1 MSPTQNPEQL
11 LTETKWLHGLAY
23 SLVRDADRAEDLY
36 QDTMLAALQRH
47 ESVRGGFRPWLAGVA
62 RRIASGTVRRES
74 RARIREQAVARQDHD
89 SATVDVVEK
98 FAIQRTVSEA
108 VSALAEPYRTTLLLR
123 FWEDLPPREIG
134 KRMDVPVETVRT
146 RIKRALG
153 QLRVRL
159 DSDMGNRSAWITA
172 LLPLA
177 RTRKD
182 PSWRRV
188 TPWFAVPA
196 LAFGLTIV
204 FPPWGSETNP
214 TLTFPQLDRPVAW
227 YRSYDIT
234 GDPLAVQVGLR
245 GIPVAEYPPTFGTT
259 YPAGSGG
266 IYRASDERE
275 LEARGDGWTTVL
287 TTVLGPTMDETGTSV
302 VVAAPSTSCEGVV
315 RDQDGRPVAGV
326 EVSFDLTAEVRSR
339 FEHLR
344 GDLIVPSR
352 KAITGANGHFVLA
365 DVARGEGAVLVI
377 ERAGYRPQ
385 TVPLPQ
391 QNDNEL
397 SIALIPN
404 R

>member
-36 QDTMLAALQRH
+36 QDTMLAALQKH
-47 ESVRGGFRPWLAGVA
+47 ESVRGGFRPWLAGIA

-89 SATVDVVEK
+89 SSTVDVVEK

-146 RIKRALG
+146 RIKRGLG

-159 DSDMGNRSAWITA
+159 DSDMGDRSSWIAA

-177 RTRKD
+177 RTRED
-182 PSWRRV
+182 SSWRRV
-188 TPWFAVPA
+188 TPWLAVPA
-196 LAFGLTIV
+196 LALGLTFV
-204 FPPWGSETNP
+204 FPLWGSGTNSTP
-214 TLTFPQLDRPVAW
+214 AFPQLTRPVAW
-227 YRSYDIT
+227 YRSFDVT
-234 GDPLAVQVGLR
+234 GDPLSLQVGLR

-259 YPAGSGG
+259 YPAGFGG
-266 IYRASDERE
+266 IYRASDSRE

-287 TTVLGPTMDETGTSV
+287 TTLLGPTMDESGTSIL
-302 VVAAPSTSCEGVV
+302 VAAPSVSCEGVV
-315 RDQDGRPVAGV
+315 RDQEGKPVPGA
-326 EVSFDLTAEVRSR
+326 EVSFDLTDEVRAR

-344 GDLIVPSR
+344 GDLIVPLR
-352 KAITGANGHFVLA
+352 KALTTADGRFVLEVGRA
-365 DVARGEGAVLVI
+365 EGAFLVVKGD
-377 ERAGYRPQ
+377 GYRPQ
-385 TVPLPQ
+385 TVPLLPQ
-391 QNDNEL
+391 DGTEF
-397 SIALIPN
+397 SIALIPT